1 MANLSIQ
8 RSRLFKIYRHCCCTF
23 TSPGYVTR
31 HWPIIID
38 LGMKWIS
45 CRHDW
50 RLGIL
55 LSRFQVKSVVPN
67 ERIHPIYA
75 LTNASKQSKRE
86 IFHFISASR
95 INFFI
100 CRAIFFLS
108 FKQKKKI
115 INTLVWTLFQSVDD
129 RLEIRGTLINTK
141 ILFRWHK
148 EFAISFLNLYN
159 DISV

>member
-1 MANLSIQ
+1 M
-8 RSRLFKIYRHCCCTF
+8 
-23 TSPGYVTR
+23 
-31 HWPIIID
+31 ID
-38 LGMKWIS
+38 Q
-45 CRHDW
+45 

-95 INFFI
+95 IRQFLHMSCNFFSK
-100 CRAIFFLS
+100 F
-108 FKQKKKI
+108 QTKKENYKYFSLNFI
-115 INTLVWTLFQSVDD
+115 SIRRQLE
-129 RLEIRGTLINTK
+129 EIRGTLINTK